1 MNNWIHKSNNENDN
15 DIVLSSKIKLS
26 RNFKDLPF
34 PNKLNYIKGRE
45 NGKNIYNVLVN
56 ELNDEKITLYE
67 MWNSD
72 ENINKE
78 YEEKNLISKELFKN
92 ADKASFVVNEDET
105 LSIMINEEDHIKLQC
120 ITAGLNLEDALKNA
134 IIIDDKIE
142 KNLNYAFDE
151 KLGYLTTKLENLGT
165 GMKASVVIHLP
176 ALKMSDEIKNIS
188 KHLDQVGI
196 NIKGVYSEGTEVYGN
211 IYEIFNKVSLGITEE
226 DITSQLKSMVL
237 NIISEEKK
245 FREILLS
252 KCKYELE
259 DKVYRAY
266 GILKSAVLLE
276 FKETINLLSDVRLGA
291 ELSLIDIDKNKLNEL
306 LVVTKNLSLQ
316 NHLEKSLDAKQIKF
330 ERAKLVKEILI

>member
-1 MNNWIHKSNNENDN
+1 MNNWIHKSSNES

-45 NGKNIYNVLVN
+45 NGKNIYNVLLN

-67 MWNSD
+67 MWNSN

-142 KNLNYAFDE
+142 KNLSYAFDE

-188 KHLDQVGI
+188 KHLGQIGM
-196 NIKGVYSEGTEVYGN
+196 NIKGVYLEGTEVYGN
-211 IYEIFNKVSLGITEE
+211 IYEISNKVSLGIKEE
-226 DITSQLKSMVL
+226 DITNQLKSMVL

-245 FREILLS
+245 FREILLN

-291 ELSLIDIDKNKLNEL
+291 ELALIDIDKNKLNEL

-316 NHLEKSLDAKQIKF
+316 NRLEKSLDAKQIKF

>member
-1 MNNWIHKSNNENDN
+1 MNNWIHKSSNES

-45 NGKNIYNVLVN
+45 NGKNIYNVLLN

-67 MWNSD
+67 MWNSN

-142 KNLNYAFDE
+142 KNLSYAFDE

-188 KHLDQVGI
+188 KHLGQIGM
-196 NIKGVYSEGTEVYGN
+196 NIKGVYLEGTEAYGN
-211 IYEIFNKVSLGITEE
+211 IYEISNKVSLGIKEE
-226 DITSQLKSMVL
+226 DITNQLKSMVL

-245 FREILLS
+245 FREILLN

-291 ELSLIDIDKNKLNEL
+291 ELALIDIDKNKLNEL

-316 NHLEKSLDAKQIKF
+316 NRLEKSLDAKQIKF

>member
-1 MNNWIHKSNNENDN
+1 MNNWIHKSSNES

-45 NGKNIYNVLVN
+45 NGKNIYNVLLN

-67 MWNSD
+67 MWNSN

-142 KNLNYAFDE
+142 KNLSYAFEE

-188 KHLDQVGI
+188 KHLGQIGM
-196 NIKGVYSEGTEVYGN
+196 NIKGVYLEGTEVYGN
-211 IYEIFNKVSLGITEE
+211 IYEISNKVSLGIKEE
-226 DITSQLKSMVL
+226 DITNQLKSMVL

-245 FREILLS
+245 FREILLN

-291 ELSLIDIDKNKLNEL
+291 ELALIDIDKNKLNEL

-316 NHLEKSLDAKQIKF
+316 NRLEKSLDAKQIKF

>member
-1 MNNWIHKSNNENDN
+1 MNNWIHKSNNDN

-45 NGKNIYNVLVN
+45 NGKNIYNVLIN

-67 MWNSD
+67 MWNSN

-134 IIIDDKIE
+134 IIIDNKIE

-188 KHLDQVGI
+188 KHLDQVGM
-196 NIKGVYSEGTEVYGN
+196 NIKGVHSEGTEVYGN

-316 NHLEKSLDAKQIKF
+316 NRLEKSLDAKQIKF

>member
-151 KLGYLTTKLENLGT
+151 K
-165 GMKASVVIHLP
+165 V
-176 ALKMSDEIKNIS
+176 
-188 KHLDQVGI
+188 
-196 NIKGVYSEGTEVYGN
+196 
-211 IYEIFNKVSLGITEE
+211 
-226 DITSQLKSMVL
+226 
-237 NIISEEKK
+237 
-245 FREILLS
+245 
-252 KCKYELE
+252 
-259 DKVYRAY
+259 
-266 GILKSAVLLE
+266 
-276 FKETINLLSDVRLGA
+276 
-291 ELSLIDIDKNKLNEL
+291 
-306 LVVTKNLSLQ
+306 
-316 NHLEKSLDAKQIKF
+316 
-330 ERAKLVKEILI
+330 

>member
-1 MNNWIHKSNNENDN
+1 
-15 DIVLSSKIKLS
+15 
-26 RNFKDLPF
+26 
-34 PNKLNYIKGRE
+34 
-45 NGKNIYNVLVN
+45 
-56 ELNDEKITLYE
+56 
-67 MWNSD
+67 
-72 ENINKE
+72 
-78 YEEKNLISKELFKN
+78 
-92 ADKASFVVNEDET
+92 
-105 LSIMINEEDHIKLQC
+105 MINEEDHIKLQC

>member
-1 MNNWIHKSNNENDN
+1 MNNWIHKSSNES

-45 NGKNIYNVLVN
+45 NGKNIYNVLLN

-67 MWNSD
+67 MWNSN

-142 KNLNYAFDE
+142 KNLSYAFDE

-188 KHLDQVGI
+188 KHLGQIGM
-196 NIKGVYSEGTEVYGN
+196 NIKGVYLEGTEVYGN
-211 IYEIFNKVSLGITEE
+211 IYEISNKVSLGIKEE
-226 DITSQLKSMVL
+226 DITNQLKSMVL

-291 ELSLIDIDKNKLNEL
+291 ELALIDIDKNKLNEL

-316 NHLEKSLDAKQIKF
+316 NRLEKSLDTKQIKF